1 MLLTT
6 GCPTTRR
13 GGGTLGPTP
22 LQTSL
27 QPYAPGERLNVG
39 IEIFDPGNTNPAVL
53 ADQHSNAEIRK
64 AETHFIPVHLKNTLD
79 QSGYWGEVRVVPPEA
94 KGMDVI
100 VQGEILQSNGE
111 QLAVRIQVHD
121 SEGYNWFTR
130 TYRDNAQQAA
140 YQSATAGTTD
150 PFQHLYNAIAND
162 MAAVRRRMDGYQVK
176 TLRRTTE
183 MLFAAD
189 LVPEAFGQYVR
200 KTPEGKTEVIRLPAE
215 NDPTWLRVE
224 QISARNEMFFDAL
237 HATYEP
243 FYMRMWNSYLEWRRF
258 NLVEQTAI
266 RRARSDG
273 IRQATAGIIMIAAAI
288 LLEVRDVD
296 HSSTMRDV
304 LIIGGTQVIIN
315 GVNIS
320 QRTELHEATLQEL
333 AESFGS
339 EANTVTVQL
348 EGQTVSLTG
357 SVDEQMKQWRELL
370 RKLHHAETAMPGDP
384 PAETLEPEVEDST
397 VETAVDEI

>member
-1 MLLTT
+1 MPLLLLTT
-6 GCPTTRR
+6 GCPTPRR
-13 GGGTLGPTP
+13 GGSLGPTP

-27 QPYAPGERLNVG
+27 QPYAPDERLNVG

-53 ADQHSNAEIRK
+53 TDQHSNAEIRK

-79 QSGYWGEVRVVPPEA
+79 QSGYWGEVRVVPPDA

-100 VQGEILQSNGE
+100 VRGKILHSNGE
-111 QLAVRIQVHD
+111 QLALQIEVND

-130 TYRDNAQQAA
+130 TYRENAQQAA
-140 YQSATAGTTD
+140 YQKASAGTSD

-162 MAAVRRRMDGYQVK
+162 MAAVRRRMDGFQVK

-189 LVPEAFGQYVR
+189 LLPEAFGEYVR
-200 KTPEGKTEVIRLPAE
+200 QTPDGKTEVIRLPAE

-243 FYMRMWNSYLEWRRF
+243 FYMRMWNSYLDWRRF
-258 NLVEQTAI
+258 NLVEQSAI

-288 LLEVRDVD
+288 LLEVRDVER
-296 HSSTMRDV
+296 SSTMRDV
-304 LIIGGTQVIIN
+304 LIIGGTQVVIN

-339 EANTVTVQL
+339 EADTVVVRL
-348 EGQTVSLTG
+348 EGETVPLTG
-357 SVDEQMKQWRELL
+357 SVQEQMEQWRELL
-370 RKLHHAETAMPGDP
+370 RKLHLAETAMPDDP
-384 PAETLEPEVEDST
+384 PASPNVQPDAEPIS
-397 VETAVDEI
+397 VDEN